1 MDNPKI
7 VIGLPVYNGDNYLAE
22 AIESFLAQTF
32 SNWQLIISD
41 NASTDG
47 TQAICQEY
55 ARRDPRIV
63 YYRQERNL
71 GAAPNY
77 NFVVQPGDAPYFKW
91 AAHDD
96 LLKPDYLQQC
106 IELLDS
112 NPNLAI
118 AHCPIME
125 IDAEGREIGVTRDV
139 CDFFLDGVTPQER
152 LKKALWTY
160 RNWDVFG
167 VIRSEYMLKTHLHGS
182 YLDADRIFLAEVILQ
197 GDMGYI
203 EDPLFCL
210 RVHQQSYTQ
219 MMAATDNLGKQDWF
233 KTDGKQNIFQQLLR
247 SFNSG
252 SLENTYVKGTTVL
265 IKIKEYLSAIF
276 RLPLPVSQKLAC
288 VYVLLE
294 WMVLRAVEGLTKK
307 DTYRQEMIAKYGSPQ
322 AEATVTA

>member
-1 MDNPKI
+1 MNNPKI
-7 VIGLPVYNGDNYLAE
+7 VIGLPVYNGENYLAE
-22 AIESFLAQTF
+22 AIESLLTQTF
-32 SNWQLIISD
+32 SDWQLIISD

-47 TQAICQEY
+47 TEAICREY
-55 ARRDPRIV
+55 ALQDSRIV
-63 YYRQERNL
+63 YHRQERNL

-77 NFVVQPGDAPYFKW
+77 NFVFQPGDAPYFKW

-96 LLKPDYLQQC
+96 LLKPDYLRQC
-106 IELLDS
+106 IELLDN

-125 IDAEGREIGVTRDV
+125 IDADGKEIGVTRDV
-139 CDFFLDGVTPQER
+139 CDFFLNGATPQER

-167 VIRSEYMLKTHLHGS
+167 VIRSDYMAKTHLHGS

-197 GDMGYI
+197 GDMGYV
-203 EDPLFCL
+203 EEPLFCL

-233 KTDGKQNIFQQLLR
+233 KTDGKKNLVQQLIH

-252 SLENTYVKGTTVL
+252 SLENTFVKATTVL
-265 IKIKEYLSAIF
+265 IKIKEYLSAIA
-276 RLPLPVSQKLAC
+276 RLPLSFQQKLAC

-294 WMVLRAVEGLTKK
+294 WMILRAVEGTTKK

-322 AEATVTA
+322 VEQTMTA